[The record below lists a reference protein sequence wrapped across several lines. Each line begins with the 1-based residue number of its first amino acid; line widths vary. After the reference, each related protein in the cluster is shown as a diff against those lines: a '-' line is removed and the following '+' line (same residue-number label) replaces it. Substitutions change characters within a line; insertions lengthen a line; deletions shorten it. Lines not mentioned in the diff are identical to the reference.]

1 MIRVLSMTSTP
12 QQTNPQEEPSI
23 KEVIQK
29 EGKFPAILLFVS
41 AGILIFLDQW
51 TKSWA
56 VKTLFLGTS
65 LPISPRELYT
75 KKIEVFSWWNYQLV
89 GNKGA
94 AWGMFGN
101 LPDSIRLPFF
111 TLIGV
116 IAVVGIFVFYYRS
129 YQQFLM
135 RISLISIF
143 AGAIG
148 NIIDRMTIGY
158 VIDFIDWHYN
168 GYHWPTFN
176 VADIAISVGVG
187 LMLVQMILE
196 SIYPSAVSVDNSE
209 TNKA

>member
-1 MIRVLSMTSTP
+1 MTSTP

-29 EGKFPAILLFVS
+29 EGKFPAILLFIS
-41 AGILIFLDQW
+41 SGILIFLDQW

>member
-1 MIRVLSMTSTP
+1 MTSTP

-196 SIYPSAVSVDNSE
+196 SIYPSVVSVDNSE

>member
-1 MIRVLSMTSTP
+1 MTSTP
-12 QQTNPQEEPSI
+12 QQTSPQEEPSI